1 MTMAKPLVTA
11 ALAAAGLVMLTG
23 AVAVSQRFAKVQDA
37 PRPAVSSAADAATER
52 CAINHARFGGRRA
65 QMYKV
70 IKDGVINYVV
80 MEVGSKRDPLMRF
93 VRKDWLRV
101 AYGED
106 TQHVWLGGFGSSD
119 AALARAAELC
129 PSHVRCLPGDAGCA
143 TEARHATPAQ
153 LFSGQ

>member
-1 MTMAKPLVTA
+1 MEE
-11 ALAAAGLVMLTG
+11 
-23 AVAVSQRFAKVQDA
+23 S
-37 PRPAVSSAADAATER
+37 PRPAIRSSADAAAAATER
-52 CAINHARFGGRRA
+52 CAINHARFGGSRA

-70 IKDGVINYVV
+70 IKDGVANYVV

-106 TQHVWLGGFGSSD
+106 AQQVWLGGFGSSD

-129 PSHVRCLPGDAGCA
+129 PLQERCLPGDAGCPS
-143 TEARHATPAQ
+143 EARHATPAQ
-153 LFSGQ
+153 VFSGQ

>member
-1 MTMAKPLVTA
+1 VLSVA
-11 ALAAAGLVMLTG
+11 ALAAAGLVLLTG
-23 AVAVSQRFAKVQDA
+23 AFALGRRLAEVGEPQQK
-37 PRPAVSSAADAATER
+37 PARSAADQAAPAEGR

-70 IKDGVINYVV
+70 IKDGVANYVV

-106 TQHVWLGGFGSSD
+106 AQQVWLGGFGSSD

-129 PSHVRCLPGDAGCA
+129 PLQERCLPGDAGCPS
-143 TEARHATPAQ
+143 EARHATPAQ
-153 LFSGQ
+153 VFSGQ